1 MRFINNVLGIQKPNV
16 DNNVQVQPYLQVVF
30 IRKYVVFEPYLKGTV
45 SQDFRLHFLSVKTLI
60 GGHLLTG

>member
-1 MRFINNVLGIQKPNV
+1 MRFINNVLGIQKFKYEIPNV

-45 SQDFRLHFLSVKTLI
+45 SQDFRHICIKNST
-60 GGHLLTG
+60 